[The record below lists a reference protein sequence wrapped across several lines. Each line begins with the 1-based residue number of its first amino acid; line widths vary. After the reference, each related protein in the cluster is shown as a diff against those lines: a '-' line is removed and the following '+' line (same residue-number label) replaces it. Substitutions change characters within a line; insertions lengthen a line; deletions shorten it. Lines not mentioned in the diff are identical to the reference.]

1 MNEPITR
8 IFSKLRR
15 RVRFWFCTV
24 LMVASTTVAMAQD
37 KNVTLNFSGEPIQ
50 KVLESIQKQTG
61 YRFLYNKDL
70 IDLSTKVKVS
80 AVNEPLKKVL
90 PRIFV
95 NTDISYK
102 YEKSQIVLSR
112 KNKTSAQTTGSR
124 AMSETGM
131 VKVEGMVTDINGE
144 PLVGVTVMSDK
155 TKGGVMTD
163 IDGKYTWEVPEGSS
177 LKFSYVGYNPTSKRV
192 GDGGTFDVQ
201 MLENSNLLDEVVVTG
216 YGATSRKNL
225 TTSIAT
231 VKADNIETAASSN
244 VNSMLLGRAAGVQ
257 ATVGSPQPGGGINI
271 SVRGGG
277 NPVYV
282 IDGVVVPNQP
292 LEGSTGNTNLPS
304 SVNRSSL
311 QGLNPSDIES
321 IEILKDAS
329 AAIYGIGAAD
339 GVILITTKKGKEGK
353 PTVTYEGSYSWQT
366 HYKYTEMLTGPELMN
381 MVNLF
386 SKENYL
392 YDRAQYPYGN
402 ASYDGKWTP
411 YFTDE
416 EISKAINH
424 DWLADEFKPGYITNH
439 NLSISGGSKFIKY
452 YLGLNYYKEDATVRN
467 SDMERFALR
476 TNIQVNLTNFLRFTT
491 IANINQNNYNNST
504 NGGDNGNLNR
514 QGGGAIF
521 CAQSYPS
528 YLPTYDENGDFTQ
541 FVNVPNPVALRDIRD
556 YTKNTSWY
564 VNLALDAD
572 IVKNM
577 LTFRGVYGANY
588 ETGERDAY
596 IPSDVYFGLQRKSR
610 GNIVTNKRLDTTLEG
625 FFNFNHTFGPA
636 DVSAMIGMGRY
647 LTSWNGLNLSY
658 ENANDL
664 IAGDNVEKADGPF
677 YPSSNRAK
685 NEKRSQFGRASVDL
699 FNRYV
704 VSASVRRDGT
714 DKFFPGKKYSWFP
727 SVSLAWKINN
737 EAFLENVEWINMLKL
752 RASYGETG
760 SDNLGTTLYGVINT
774 TREDVKFDGNTT
786 TYTPY
791 IIVGANYDDVSW
803 QKTTMKNIGLDFS
816 ILNDRLSGSIDL
828 FRNDVTRLLGSAP
841 TELLGMHGERPINGG
856 HYRRS
861 GIDVSLNSRN
871 IETRDFSWSTSLTL
885 SHYKA
890 VWVERMPNYDYQV
903 FQIRKNEPMNS
914 VYYYKTTGIINA
926 DRSNLTDVQRTLGA
940 SACLPG
946 FPLVEDSNNDGK
958 IDLSDVNTY
967 DVTPKLYYG
976 FGNTFKYKDFDLDIY
991 LYGQLGVKKWNTA
1004 YELSVKG
1011 ESLPRGLDY
1020 NNVGKYVYQVWN
1032 SQTNSGSGAK
1042 FPGLAASKMTMPGNI
1057 GFDTTL
1063 KDASFARIRNITLGY
1078 NVPVAALY
1086 KVFKTYVSGVRVFVD
1101 FQNPFTF
1108 TNYKGTDPEISTTA
1122 GTLAGGQ
1129 FPQTRSYTLGLKLT
1143 F

>member
-1 MNEPITR
+1 MEKPNLHSQRSRWHLPLRALLFLLMIGYGLSVR
-8 IFSKLRR
+8 ASDSKVSINANGIALEN
-15 RVRFWFCTV
+15 VLKSIEQQTKYRFIYSKETINVSVPVTLSVKDEALTTV
-24 LMVASTTVAMAQD
+24 LDQLLTKHDIVYTFD
-37 KNVTLNFSGEPIQ
+37 K
-50 KVLESIQKQTG
+50 K
-61 YRFLYNKDL
+61 
-70 IDLSTKVKVS
+70 
-80 AVNEPLKKVL
+80 
-90 PRIFV
+90 
-95 NTDISYK
+95 
-102 YEKSQIVLSR
+102 QIVL
-112 KNKTSAQTTGSR
+112 NKKSDSQSHPSKQQVSKGNIIKIVGT
-124 AMSETGM
+124 
-131 VKVEGMVTDINGE
+131 VTDTQGE
-144 PLVGVTVMSDK
+144 PLIGASVIAEGGSTGVS
-155 TKGGVMTD
+155 TD
-163 IDGKYTWEVPEGSS
+163 IEGHYELEVPQGSRLS
-177 LKFSYVGYNPTSKRV
+177 FSYVGFSPERKRADKAGV
-192 GDGGTFDVQ
+192 LDVTLSEDSQ
-201 MLENSNLLDEVVVTG
+201 LLNEVVVMG
-216 YGATSRKNL
+216 YGSTTRKNL

-231 VKADNIETAASSN
+231 VKTEDLQKAAVSN
-244 VNSMLLGRAAGVQ
+244 VNSLLLGRAAGVQ
-257 ATVGSPQPGGGINI
+257 ASISSPQPGGGINI

-282 IDGVVVPNQP
+282 IDGVVMPNQP
-292 LEGSTGNTNLPS
+292 LEGSTGNTNLPN
-304 SVNRSSL
+304 SVNRSNL

-353 PTVTYEGSYSWQT
+353 PRVVYEGSYSWQK
-366 HYKYTEMLTGPELMN
+366 HYKYTEMLNGPDLMR
-381 MVNLF
+381 MVNIF

-402 ASYDGKWTP
+402 SAYDGKWSP

-416 EISKAINH
+416 QIANAINH

-439 NLSISGGSKFIKY
+439 NVSVSGGSQFIKY

-476 TNIQVNLTNFLRFTT
+476 TNVQVKLTNFLRFTT

-528 YLPTYDENGDFTQ
+528 YLPTYDANGSFTQ
-541 FVNVPNPVALRDIRD
+541 FVNVPNPVALRSIRD
-556 YTKNTSWY
+556 YTKNSSWY
-564 VNLALDAD
+564 VNFALDAD

-577 LTFRGVYGANY
+577 LTFRGVYGANN

-625 FFNFNHTFGPA
+625 FFNFNHTFGPV
-636 DVSAMIGMGRY
+636 DVSAMVGMGRY
-647 LTSWNGLNLSY
+647 ITSWNGLNLSY

-664 IAGDNVEKADGPF
+664 ISSDNVEKADGPF

-685 NEKRSQFGRASVDL
+685 NEKRSQFARASVDL
-699 FNRYV
+699 FNKYV
-704 VSASVRRDGT
+704 ISGSVRRDGT

-727 SVSLAWKINN
+727 SVSMAWKIKN
-737 EAFLENVEWINMLKL
+737 ESFMRDIVWINMLKL

-774 TREDVKFDGNTT
+774 TREDVQFAGNTV

-791 IIVGANYDDVSW
+791 ILVGANYDDVSW

-816 ILNDRLSGSIDL
+816 VLHDRLSGSIDF
-828 FRNDVTRLLGSAP
+828 FRNDVTRLLGSTP
-841 TELLGMHGERPINGG
+841 TELLGMHGTRPINGG

-861 GIDVSLNSRN
+861 GIDISLNSTN
-871 IETRDFSWSTSLTL
+871 IDKKDFTWTTMLTL

-926 DRSNLTDVQRTLGA
+926 DRSNLTEVQRTLGA

-946 FPLVEDSNNDGK
+946 FPLVEDSNGDGK
-958 IDLSDVNTY
+958 IDLADVNTY

-976 FGNTFKYKDFDLDIY
+976 FGNTFRYKDFDLDIY
-991 LYGQLGVKKWNTA
+991 MYGQLGVKKWNTA

-1020 NNVGKYVYQVWN
+1020 NNVGKYVFQVWN
-1032 SQTNSGSGAK
+1032 SQTNSGDGAK

-1063 KDASFARIRNITLGY
+1063 KDASFLRIRNITLGY
-1078 NVPVAALY
+1078 NVPGKWLTNI
-1086 KVFKTYVSGVRVFVD
+1086 FHEYVSGVRVYVD

-1108 TNYKGTDPEISTTA
+1108 TRYKGTDPEIATTA

-1129 FPQTRSYTLGLKLT
+1129 FPQTRSYTVGIKLS